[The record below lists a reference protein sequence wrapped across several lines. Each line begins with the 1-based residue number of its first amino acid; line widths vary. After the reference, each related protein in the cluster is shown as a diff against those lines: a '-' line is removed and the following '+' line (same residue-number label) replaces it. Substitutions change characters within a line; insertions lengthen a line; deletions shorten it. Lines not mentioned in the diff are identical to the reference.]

1 MNSKTF
7 CHVVLVAQCVSL
19 VYSALTI
26 PAVRAAE
33 NHVYISEVAWAGSS
47 LSTSD
52 EWIELVNPT
61 DQDVALSDWK
71 IAGAGSSNKNLVL
84 PDDALIPAG
93 GAYLIANYPAGDTH
107 CSLTVE
113 PNVVTSTISL
123 SNSNQQIQLIDNNGQ
138 LVDQAG
144 DGSTPPAGYSSNIKA
159 SMIRVDYLMSGDL
172 KDAWQTAELSQNLKT
187 SDLGTPGVVDIDEPT
202 PTPPPSEELPSATST
217 EPIVDESPTATTTD
231 EFILPSPT
239 STDDTLD
246 VILPD
251 VSSSSTE
258 STTSTTAT
266 TTEIT
271 TPVDPAPVITSSQP
285 NYQYLRLNEVMPDPA
300 SGPEWVEITNAMPD
314 RSISLDALEL
324 HDTVGKFMTLKGS
337 VTSGHLY
344 VVINLSSARLNNSGD
359 SLYLKAPDGIVIDTL
374 TYASSHEGVSWA
386 RDAQGAWRETVT
398 PTPGAE
404 NAINE
409 AVVAQN
415 NVQTSKYEPVTPK
428 KTTPAKTVKSTTVK
442 TTAKAATSTSAVKSS
457 PAQTKKST
465 AVKVTATAAEKKAA
479 VASTKTAIKKTTT
492 TKSTSSVKAPTLI
505 NFDMLQDDSFGGIRV
520 KLQGMAGSPAGLLT
534 GRSFVLINPE
544 GRGLLIKVPSGQKMP
559 ALGTPLEV
567 TGTLKFDTH
576 DFPYLSLTKNDKI
589 SELKKSA
596 SSTPRA
602 IMWLAPALEDAWSL
616 ASASGTVQSVSG
628 STISLL
634 VDDAEVDLKIKS
646 GVGYRASRLK
656 KGDIVSV
663 TGILDMTSQRV
674 AILPRQAEEIILAGH
689 APDSVKTSDQPVKTS
704 GLPGW
709 TPFGAALGAIG
720 AVEGVKKLKS
730 RKKAKVTVTA

>member
-1 MNSKTF
+1 MPEVK
-7 CHVVLVAQCVSL
+7 
-19 VYSALTI
+19 
-26 PAVRAAE
+26 AAE
-33 NHVYISEVAWAGSS
+33 SHVYISEVAWAGSS

-61 DQDVALSDWK
+61 DQDVTLSDWK
-71 IAGAGSSNKNLVL
+71 IVGAGSSNKNLVL

-93 GAYLIANYPAGDTH
+93 GAYLIANYPAGDAH

-123 SNSNQQIQLIDNNGQ
+123 SNSNLQIQLIDNNGQ

-144 DGSTPPAGYSSNIKA
+144 DGHAPPAGYSSDIKA

-172 KDAWQTAELSQNLKT
+172 KDAWQTAESSQNLKT
-187 SDLGTPGVVDIDEPT
+187 PDLGTPGVVDIDEPA

-246 VILPD
+246 VVLPD
-251 VSSSSTE
+251 VSSSSTDTTT
-258 STTSTTAT
+258 STAVDCADARFCVSTSTTAT

-271 TPVDPAPVITSSQP
+271 APVDLVPIETSSQP

-314 RSISLDALEL
+314 RSISLDLLEL
-324 HDTVGKFMTLKGS
+324 HDAVGKFMTLKGS

-359 SLYLKAPDGIVIDTL
+359 SLYLKTPDGMVIDTL

-386 RDAQGAWRETVT
+386 RDMQGAWRETVT

-409 AVVAQN
+409 TVVAQDS
-415 NVQTSKYEPVTPK
+415 VLVSKYEPVTPK
-428 KTTPAKTVKSTTVK
+428 KKTPAKTVKSTTVK

-457 PAQTKKST
+457 SAPTKKST
-465 AVKVTATAAEKKAA
+465 AAKVTATATEKKTT
-479 VASTKTAIKKTTT
+479 VASTKTAVKKTTT

-505 NFDMLQDDSFGGIRV
+505 NFDMLQDDSYGGIRV

-534 GRSFVLINPE
+534 GRSFVLLNPE

-596 SSTPRA
+596 SSIPRA

-730 RKKAKVTVTA
+730 RKKAKVTATV